1 MVISQPSGRPA
12 GQPTSRPPSAAS
24 GHSLQGAGLSQLPR
38 GMPTLEDRMKKRNR
52 ESYMEAISMGSLNEQ
67 EGRYSR
73 TSEPID
79 L

>member
-1 MVISQPSGRPA
+1 MVVSQPTGRP
-12 GQPTSRPPSAAS
+12 SSAAS
-24 GHSLQGAGLSQLPR
+24 GQAIPAGPSQLPR
-38 GMPTLEDRMKKRNR
+38 GLPSMEDRKKKRNR
-52 ESYMEAISMGSLNEQ
+52 ESYMEAISMGSLNES